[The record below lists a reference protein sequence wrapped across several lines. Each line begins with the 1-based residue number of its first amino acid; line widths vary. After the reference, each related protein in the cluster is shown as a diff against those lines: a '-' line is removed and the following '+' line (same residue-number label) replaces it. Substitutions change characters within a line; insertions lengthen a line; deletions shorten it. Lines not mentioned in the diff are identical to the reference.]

1 MLYRPRITTGRGGE
15 LRLRLPNEE
24 RELLKLLCGELQ
36 ERIDDDPSDPELRRL
51 FPPAHEDPDADAEYR
66 QMTGNQLVDGRARA
80 LSTVQR
86 TLVRKTLSSEEAES
100 WLTVLNDLRLVLGT
114 RLDVTEE
121 MDFDLDPGDPRSPE
135 LAVYAYL
142 SWLQEQL
149 VEAIAAGL
157 SGGREGE
164 A

>member
-1 MLYRPRITTGRGGE
+1 MLYRPRITPGRGGKF
-15 LRLRLPNEE
+15 RLRLPDEE
-24 RELLKLLCGELQ
+24 RELLQALCAELR
-36 ERIDDDPSDPELRRL
+36 ERIDGDPTDSELRRL

-66 QMTGNQLVDGRARA
+66 QMTGRQLVSGRARA
-80 LSTVQR
+80 LSTVQS
-86 TLVRKTLSSEEAES
+86 TLDSKTLSSEEAES

-121 MDFDLDPGDPRSPE
+121 MDFDLDPDDPRTPE

-149 VEAIAAGL
+149 VEAISANMGTP
-157 SGGREGE
+157 
-164 A
+164 